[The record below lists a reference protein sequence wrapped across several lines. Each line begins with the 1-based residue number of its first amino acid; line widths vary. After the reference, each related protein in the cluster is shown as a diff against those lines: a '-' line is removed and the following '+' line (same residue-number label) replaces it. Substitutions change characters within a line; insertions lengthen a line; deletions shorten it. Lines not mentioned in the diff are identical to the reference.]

1 MHYYSS
7 SNASS
12 VYSQD
17 GVLYP
22 LPYDADLKKPLVG
35 MPSGLGRKE
44 SSGSA
49 RSKTPSNFSQASTLA
64 PTIVYTEDFIKTL
77 GYRPFEY
84 WTGPPPVAV
93 GGLPVPPPPPK
104 AALRRASRVLLL
116 RQSLRLPQQAQARLR
131 DSMMNL
137 MLSGEN
143 KKPKQRR
150 PVPVPPAPPSPRVKD
165 RYKPPRKGNEWPDW
179 EPDES
184 ALRYFEKQQQQQQ
197 QQHGEKKGRAVD
209 TSTNE
214 KRTTTLLAAIPETE
228 FASRTINKKK
238 AKWRSSKKQQQQRPL
253 SDFWPGSSSSSPSS
267 SWALQQTRNKLD
279 FFLHG
284 DRNRTISDSG
294 SSIQLG
300 EHNNEQ
306 RLLDPRTWT
315 RRGWGVFA
323 LLAMLLLGVALLLA
337 STVAAEAAAR
347 ATMVAG
353 PTGTTTVNE
362 SSSGKTTQ
370 QQQLEQQ
377 QQEQEQNLMVAGPDD
392 DDDDDDG
399 GTVVHGGSLFRFR
412 AIQRTYHGLVT
423 P

>member
-7 SNASS
+7 STASS

-17 GVLYP
+17 GILYP

-35 MPSGLGRKE
+35 VPPSGLGRKE

-49 RSKTPSNFSQASTLA
+49 RSKAPSNFSQASTLA

-93 GGLPVPPPPPK
+93 GVPPPPPPPPPK

-131 DSMMNL
+131 DSMMN
-137 MLSGEN
+137 MLSGDN
-143 KKPKQRR
+143 NKPKQRR
-150 PVPVPPAPPSPRVKD
+150 PVPVVPPAPPSPRVKD
-165 RYKPPRKGNEWPDW
+165 RYKHRYKLPRKGNEWPGW

-184 ALRYFEKQQQQQQ
+184 ALRYFEKQQQQRQ
-197 QQHGEKKGRAVD
+197 GEKKGGAFI

-228 FASRTINKKK
+228 PASRTTNKRKT
-238 AKWRSSKKQQQQRPL
+238 KWRSSKKQERPL
-253 SDFWPGSSSSSPSS
+253 PDFWPGSSSSSPS

-279 FFLHG
+279 FLHG
-284 DRNRTISDSG
+284 CDRNGTTSDDGG
-294 SSIQLG
+294 SD
-300 EHNNEQ
+300 
-306 RLLDPRTWT
+306 RRLDPWTWT
-315 RRGWGVFA
+315 RRGWGIFA

-353 PTGTTTVNE
+353 PTGTTTVND
-362 SSSGKTTQ
+362 SSSGKMTQ

-377 QQEQEQNLMVAGPDD
+377 QEQQEQNLMVAGP

>member
-35 MPSGLGRKE
+35 IPSGLGRKE

-93 GGLPVPPPPPK
+93 GGLPVPPPPPPK

-131 DSMMNL
+131 DSMMN

-143 KKPKQRR
+143 NKPKQRR
-150 PVPVPPAPPSPRVKD
+150 SPVPPAPPSPRVKD
-165 RYKPPRKGNEWPDW
+165 RYKHRYKLPRKGNEWPGW
-179 EPDES
+179 EPDAS
-184 ALRYFEKQQQQQQ
+184 ALRYFEKQQQQRQ
-197 QQHGEKKGRAVD
+197 GEKKGGAFI

-228 FASRTINKKK
+228 PSSRTTNEKKTN
-238 AKWRSSKKQQQQRPL
+238 WRSSKKQQQRPL
-253 SDFWPGSSSSSPSS
+253 PDFWPGSSSSSSS
-267 SWALQQTRNKLD
+267 YWALQQTRNKLD
-279 FFLHG
+279 FLLHG

-294 SSIQLG
+294 SSIRLG
-300 EHNNEQ
+300 EHNDEQ

-347 ATMVAG
+347 VTMVAG
-353 PTGTTTVNE
+353 PTGTTTVND
-362 SSSGKTTQ
+362 SSSGKMTQ

-377 QQEQEQNLMVAGPDD
+377 QQEQEQNLMVAGPD

-412 AIQRTYHGLVT
+412 AIQRTYHGLIT